1 MAPPPAGLFDAL
13 RRLLGTT
20 VGLAQARVE
29 LFATDLELEKQRLIG
44 AALRALVGLL
54 LLGVGLLLAVAFVLL
69 LIESQHRMA
78 ALGVLA
84 LGFLGG
90 GMWLLRAARNHAAA
104 ESAFAAT
111 AAELAR
117 DRDALAPK
125 D

>member
-1 MAPPPAGLFDAL
+1 MAAPPAGLFDAL

-90 GMWLLRAARNHAAA
+90 GMWLLSAARQHAAA

-125 D
+125 E